1 MLPNLFS
8 TERRAAS
15 VGCAVKT
22 GRTDIALTQLSIS
35 SLLNSC
41 PGVWASNASSMRST
55 ARASQEPPV
64 ARASAKTRAR

>member
-1 MLPNLFS
+1 MVPNLFN

-22 GRTDIALTQLSIS
+22 GRTDIALTHCSIS
-35 SLLNSC
+35 SLLNSW
-41 PGVWASNASSMRST
+41 PGVWATKATSMRST

-64 ARASAKTRAR
+64 ARTSASTRAR